1 MGGPAP
7 EASKP
12 GETPGRVAPPAAARG
27 VPVSAAIVVAACLVG
42 LAARGVCVILAPQ
55 YSYPWDH
62 TCNLAWGDYALQHGP
77 QKLYEYDR
85 DPLFLV
91 EFPDPRTGERKPI
104 AWRNA
109 HVYNYPPGSA
119 FLFWFKGWLW
129 NLLEPQQT
137 TVKLGPRDRERL
149 NVTTDRVTARVS
161 NTTKARLV
169 SAVPAVTFDF
179 LLAWGVLY
187 LVRILSGARASPV
200 REAIAFALV
209 LLAPPI
215 FLDSA
220 FWGQADSWI
229 MAILVWCLAALL
241 RGRFWLAGALLGLA
255 ITIKPQ
261 AILLAPVLVF
271 IAASLRFVAG
281 GSWGSALRLWKTGV
295 AAAAVA
301 LLISAPFMLN
311 DARDPGNSDG
321 PLRWFKR
328 SYLGTIGDERY
339 DRVTLNAF
347 NAWWLH
353 LAARY
358 GEPGSLEASAAPWGI
373 RNDWLGRAA
382 LIAAVGLTWFLC
394 ARKWRW
400 ARESWLACTFLVMLA
415 AFALPTRVHER
426 YIYYCLP
433 FAIAL
438 ASLRPLVWGAPLA
451 ALLVVGTAE
460 MVSFRWVSMNDA
472 ADRAAGVVLAALV
485 LATLVYSWLVL
496 LPRERAA
503 GAATAHRPS
512 G

>member
-1 MGGPAP
+1 MGEPAP
-7 EASKP
+7 Q
-12 GETPGRVAPPAAARG
+12 AARLG
-27 VPVSAAIVVAACLVG
+27 AESGRSARPAEPRRVPASTTIVVAACLVG

-62 TCNLAWGDYALQHGP
+62 TCNLAWGEYALQHGP
-77 QKLYEYDR
+77 QKLYEYER
-85 DPLFLV
+85 DPLIVFHL
-91 EFPDPRTGERKPI
+91 PDPRSGELKPI

-119 FLFWFKGWLW
+119 FIFWFKGWLW
-129 NLLEPQQT
+129 SVLEPQPT
-137 TVKLGPRDRERL
+137 TVKLGPRDKERL
-149 NVTTDRVTARVS
+149 GVTIDRVTARVS
-161 NTTKARLV
+161 NTTTARLV
-169 SAVPAVTFDF
+169 SAVPAVAFDF
-179 LLAWGVLY
+179 LLAWGVLH
-187 LVRILSGARASPV
+187 LVRVLRGGRASPM
-200 REAIAFALV
+200 REAAAFALV

-229 MAILVWCLAALL
+229 TAILVWCLAALL
-241 RGRFWLAGALLGLA
+241 RERFWLAGALLGLA

-271 IAASLRFVAG
+271 VAASLRFMPD
-281 GSWGSALRLWKTGV
+281 GSWGRALRLWKTAV
-295 AAAAVA
+295 AAATVA
-301 LLISAPFMLN
+301 ILIAAPFMLN
-311 DARDPGNSDG
+311 DARDPRNTDG

-328 SYLGTIGDERY
+328 SYLGTIGDARY

-358 GEPGSLEASAAPWGI
+358 GEPESLEASAASWGV
-373 RNDWLGRAA
+373 RNDWLGRIA
-382 LIAAVGLTWFLC
+382 LIAAVVLTWFLC

-400 ARESWLACTFLVMLA
+400 ARESWLACAFLVMLA

-433 FAIAL
+433 FAVAL
-438 ASLRPLVWGAPLA
+438 ASLRPLAWSAPLL

-460 MVSFRWVSMNDA
+460 MVSFRWVNMNDA
-472 ADRAAGVVLAALV
+472 NDRAAGVVLALLV
-485 LATLVYSWLVL
+485 LATLIYSWLVL
-496 LPRERAA
+496 LPREPAS
-503 GAATAHRPS
+503 GSVATPRP
-512 G
+512 GR